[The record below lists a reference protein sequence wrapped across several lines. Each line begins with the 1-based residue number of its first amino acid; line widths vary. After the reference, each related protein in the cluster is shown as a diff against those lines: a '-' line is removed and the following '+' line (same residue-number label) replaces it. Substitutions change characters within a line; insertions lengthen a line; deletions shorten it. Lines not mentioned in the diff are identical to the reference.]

1 MSRTETDAYLS
12 FTELYGAPPEDLRI
26 SPLLAQSHAG
36 LAPAFIQVMELD
48 TLRDEDILYEA
59 ALREAGVSTKL
70 ALYV

>member
-12 FTELYGAPPEDLRI
+12 FAELYGAPPEDLRI

-59 ALREAGVSTKL
+59 ALREAGVPTKL